1 MSAYSEYCEVE
12 RVIVGQQ
19 NIFNELGVYLVV
31 LCCGIKHLS
40 LPLLSYTKKLRLIKQ
55 EKKQKNIGMCCLMAL
70 VKYLDGLSKKKVK
83 TALIKVMFRKKSGLT
98 AEKG

>member
-40 LPLLSYTKKLRLIKQ
+40 LTLLSYTKKLPLIKTR
-55 EKKQKNIGMCCLMAL
+55 EEAKKHWHVLF
-70 VKYLDGLSKKKVK
+70 DGFSEVP
-83 TALIKVMFRKKSGLT
+83 
-98 AEKG
+98 